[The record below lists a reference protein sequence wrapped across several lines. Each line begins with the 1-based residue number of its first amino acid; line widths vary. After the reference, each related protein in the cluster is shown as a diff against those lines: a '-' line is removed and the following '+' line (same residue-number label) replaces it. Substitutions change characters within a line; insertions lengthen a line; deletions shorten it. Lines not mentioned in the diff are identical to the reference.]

1 MISIHPAFDRVLGGG
16 LLPGV
21 LTHVYGT
28 PSSGKTNFALMAAA
42 AASKE
47 GRVVYVDPEGG
58 FSTERLKQITSQ
70 DFNEVLSKI
79 LLIEPTSFDEQKVA
93 ISKADEIVAKGGVS
107 LLIVDSIALLYRIL
121 EDKDIREFGRML
133 AQLLRIA
140 RKHDIPVLMINQ
152 VYTDID
158 SGKITPVGGSINE
171 YWSKIML
178 ETGVLE
184 NGARFLVLRKH
195 LHAKEGARLDYQITA
210 DGIKPVRHS
219 IELAT
224 RSV

>member
-1 MISIHPAFDRVLGGG
+1 MLFR
-16 LLPGV
+16 
-21 LTHVYGT
+21 
-28 PSSGKTNFALMAAA
+28 
-42 AASKE
+42 
-47 GRVVYVDPEGG
+47 
-58 FSTERLKQITSQ
+58 SQ

-195 LHAKEGARLDYQITA
+195 LNAKEGARLDYQITA